1 MIATA
6 GFARRSLYRFYLFVQ
21 GLLVPRLRNSQY
33 AYREMLRLLIDPGR
47 RWLDLGCG
55 HQFLPEWMPGSEKE
69 EIAILKRAQ
78 ISVGI
83 DADLPSLSK
92 HRMLKDRV
100 LGDIERLPFRDH
112 SFDLVTANMVVEHV
126 QDPSG
131 LLDEVSRILSPN
143 GLFLFHT
150 PNRYGYATLI
160 TAVLPTA
167 LKIKLAGF
175 LQNRRQED
183 VFTTFYRM
191 NSPGAVRRM
200 ARESGFEVL
209 ELLVIES
216 SAQTIMLGP
225 MVILELLWIRILRL
239 PVLKNLRTNIITIL
253 RKGH

>member
-6 GFARRSLYRFYLFVQ
+6 GFARRSLYRFYLLVQ
-21 GLLVPRLRNSQY
+21 GLLVPRLRNFQW

-69 EIAILKRAQ
+69 EIAILKKAQ

-92 HRMLKDRV
+92 HRMLQDRV
-100 LGDIERLPFRDH
+100 LGDIEQLPFRDH

-126 QDPSG
+126 QDPCG

-160 TAVLPTA
+160 TDSASDGFKDQTAWLFEESRTRGRFHDFLPNEQSWGSEWQGRA
-167 LKIKLAGF
+167 
-175 LQNRRQED
+175 D
-183 VFTTFYRM
+183 
-191 NSPGAVRRM
+191 
-200 ARESGFEVL
+200 
-209 ELLVIES
+209 
-216 SAQTIMLGP
+216 
-225 MVILELLWIRILRL
+225 LRFS
-239 PVLKNLRTNIITIL
+239 NCC
-253 RKGH
+253 